1 MKSSASKQV
10 MIETSRTL
18 MMVDMNV
25 VIVVLIALLRYLL
38 GIFKTIVCVLYFGEP
53 SFSHCFYASPKD
65 TRLNILAITTE

>member
-25 VIVVLIALLRYLL
+25 VIVVLIALEE
-38 GIFKTIVCVLYFGEP
+38 G
-53 SFSHCFYASPKD
+53 
-65 TRLNILAITTE
+65 

>member
-25 VIVVLIALLRYLL
+25 VIVVLIALLSYLL
-38 GIFKTIVCVLYFGEP
+38 GIFKTIVCVLNFGEP
-53 SFSHCFYASPKD
+53 SFSHFFCLP
-65 TRLNILAITTE
+65 